1 MTWNL
6 SPDNNNEKITN
17 LAYSF
22 LLEFIC
28 LLVFSMVLESR
39 MKTILVFNN
48 SVLYL
53 TKIMHGSRRILNH
66 DLFIACLRGKR
77 KAPCAMIALAC
88 LYN

>member
-28 LLVFSMVLESR
+28 LLVLSMVLESR

-53 TKIMHGSRRILNH
+53 TKISCMGQEE
-66 DLFIACLRGKR
+66 F
-77 KAPCAMIALAC
+77 
-88 LYN
+88 